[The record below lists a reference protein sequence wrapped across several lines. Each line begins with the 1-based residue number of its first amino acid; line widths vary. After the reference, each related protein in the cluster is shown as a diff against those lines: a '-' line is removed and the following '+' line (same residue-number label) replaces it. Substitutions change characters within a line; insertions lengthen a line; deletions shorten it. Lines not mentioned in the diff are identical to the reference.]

1 VTGPLQRLNALP
13 LDDLAAALSKCCGCA
28 QWVAEMVRRR
38 PYASASALREAA
50 ESAWL
55 AVDDT
60 ALRTSLSAFITAVP
74 LDGDEGTRA
83 AAEMALRLYR
93 QRFGY
98 RFLTV
103 TDNLSADELL
113 MLVRIR
119 LGHDEGPELR
129 RSRGEFVRLT
139 RLRLDQLLS
148 DAG

>member
-1 VTGPLQRLNALP
+1 VTETLQRLNALP
-13 LDDLAAALSKCCGCA
+13 MDELAAALSTCCGCT
-28 QWVAEMVRRR
+28 QWVAEMVRQR
-38 PYASASALREAA
+38 PYASEGALRDAA
-50 ESAWL
+50 EASWQ

-60 ALRTSLSAFITAVP
+60 DLRSALSAFTTAVP

-98 RFLTV
+98 RFLTII
-103 TDNLSADELL
+103 DNLSADELL

-129 RSRGEFVRLT
+129 RSRVEFMRLT
-139 RLRLDQLLS
+139 RLRLEQLLA
-148 DAG
+148 DGT